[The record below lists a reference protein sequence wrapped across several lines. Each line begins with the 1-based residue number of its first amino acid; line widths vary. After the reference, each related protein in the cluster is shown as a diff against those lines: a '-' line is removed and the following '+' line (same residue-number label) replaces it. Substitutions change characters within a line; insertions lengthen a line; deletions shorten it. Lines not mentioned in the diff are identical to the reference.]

1 MKIKI
6 YHNPHCSKSV
16 KTLSL
21 LEEKGISPT
30 IIEYLKTPLS
40 VQELTDILI
49 KMGKR
54 PLDVL
59 RLKEARE
66 EGVDLNSN
74 DKDLIKA
81 IVAHP
86 RTLER
91 PIVVNGNKA
100 VIGRPPKAILNIL

>member
-6 YHNPHCSKSV
+6 YHNPRCSKSV
-16 KTLSL
+16 KTLTL

-30 IIEYLKTPLS
+30 IIEYLTTPLS
-40 VQELTDILI
+40 IQELTEILV

-54 PLDVL
+54 PLNIL

-66 EGVDLNSN
+66 GGVDLSSD
-74 DKDLIKA
+74 DKQLIKA
-81 IVAHP
+81 IIAHP

-100 VIGRPPKAILNIL
+100 VIGRPPEAVLDIL